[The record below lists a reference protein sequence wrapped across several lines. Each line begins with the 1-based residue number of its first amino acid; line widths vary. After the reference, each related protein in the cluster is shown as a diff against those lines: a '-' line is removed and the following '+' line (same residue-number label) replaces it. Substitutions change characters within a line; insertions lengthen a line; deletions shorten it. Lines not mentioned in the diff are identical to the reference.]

1 MDQRFLVFVLVIVPV
16 LSVCLGFTVHYAIR
30 PLVEMLLDAIHDLG
44 RITAGPSSDR
54 VARLEAE
61 VNELRSEVKLL
72 RAGAG
77 TDPAFEARAL
87 PELAEGSS
95 SR

>member
-1 MDQRFLVFVLVIVPV
+1 MDQRFLVFALVIVPV

-44 RITAGPSSDR
+44 QIADGSSPDR

-61 VNELRSEVKLL
+61 VHELRSEVKRL
-72 RAGAG
+72 RAGAV
-77 TDPAFEARAL
+77 ESARVEDTR
-87 PELAEGSS
+87 ELQGLGRGSA
-95 SR
+95 

>member
-1 MDQRFLVFVLVIVPV
+1 MDQRFLVFAIVIVPV

-61 VNELRSEVKLL
+61 VDELRSEVKRL
-72 RAGAG
+72 RAGA
-77 TDPAFEARAL
+77 PADRAL
-87 PELAEGSS
+87 DAGTRRELAEESAG
-95 SR
+95 R

>member
-1 MDQRFLVFVLVIVPV
+1 MDQRFLVFAIVIVPV

-61 VNELRSEVKLL
+61 VDELRSEVKRL
-72 RAGAG
+72 RAGAPADHALDAG
-77 TDPAFEARAL
+77 TRR
-87 PELAEGSS
+87 ELAEESAG
-95 SR
+95 R

>member
-1 MDQRFLVFVLVIVPV
+1 MDQRFLVFALVIVPV

-54 VARLEAE
+54 VARIEAE
-61 VNELRSEVKLL
+61 VVELRAEVKLL
-72 RAGAG
+72 RAGSEGRA
-77 TDPAFEARAL
+77 TAVEEAT
-87 PELAEGSS
+87 GSRGIPPGS
-95 SR
+95 V

>member
-1 MDQRFLVFVLVIVPV
+1 MDQRFLVFALVIVPV

-44 RITAGPSSDR
+44 RIASPVEDPR

-61 VNELRSEVKLL
+61 IAELRREVKTLRVEASTSRAEPALL
-72 RAGAG
+72 EAGRPG
-77 TDPAFEARAL
+77 TT
-87 PELAEGSS
+87 
-95 SR
+95 

>member
-1 MDQRFLVFVLVIVPV
+1 MDQRFLVFALVIVPV

-44 RITAGPSSDR
+44 RITAGPSSDL

-61 VNELRSEVKLL
+61 VDDLRSEVKRL
-72 RAGAG
+72 RAA
-77 TDPAFEARAL
+77 TPVQPTLVDESRNMQ
-87 PELAEGSS
+87 ELSSGSD
-95 SR
+95 

>member
-1 MDQRFLVFVLVIVPV
+1 MDQRFLVVALVIVPV

-44 RITAGPSSDR
+44 RITAGPTPDR

-61 VNELRSEVKLL
+61 VGELRSEVKRL
-72 RAGAG
+72 RASTSAEHALM
-77 TDPAFEARAL
+77 DEAHVADTT
-87 PELAEGSS
+87 PS
-95 SR
+95 

>member
-1 MDQRFLVFVLVIVPV
+1 MDQRFLVFAIVIVPV

-54 VARLEAE
+54 VARLEVE
-61 VNELRSEVKLL
+61 VNELRSEVKRL
-72 RAGAG
+72 RARAVE
-77 TDPAFEARAL
+77 PAPDARAL
-87 PELAEGSS
+87 PDLAEDSS

>member
-1 MDQRFLVFVLVIVPV
+1 MDQRLLVFAVVIVPV

-44 RITAGPSSDR
+44 RIAGGPAPDR

-61 VNELRSEVKLL
+61 IDALRSEVKRL
-72 RAGAG
+72 RASTAVDPVLQEQSSDPERLPPGAV
-77 TDPAFEARAL
+77 
-87 PELAEGSS
+87 
-95 SR
+95 

>member
-1 MDQRFLVFVLVIVPV
+1 MDQRFLVFAIVIVPV

-44 RITAGPSSDR
+44 KITAGPSSDR

-61 VNELRSEVKLL
+61 VNELRSEVKRL
-72 RAGAG
+72 RAGAVE
-77 TDPAFEARAL
+77 PALDARAL
-87 PELAEGSS
+87 PELAEDSS
-95 SR
+95 GR